1 MSGPA
6 PPPPPSWLCGVE
18 LGGGVEVVHGPER
31 EAAEGAEEAAGVERH
46 GVAEHEV
53 AELVLEARHGELH
66 RDPRA
71 AGDGGG
77 GGGEVVD
84 GDVDGGE
91 VVRCVVL
98 GGL

>member
-1 MSGPA
+1 MSEPA
-6 PPPPPSWLCGVE
+6 PPPPPPSWLCGVE

-46 GVAEHEV
+46 SVAEHEV

-84 GDVDGGE
+84 GADRKS
-91 VVRCVVL
+91 VV
-98 GGL
+98 